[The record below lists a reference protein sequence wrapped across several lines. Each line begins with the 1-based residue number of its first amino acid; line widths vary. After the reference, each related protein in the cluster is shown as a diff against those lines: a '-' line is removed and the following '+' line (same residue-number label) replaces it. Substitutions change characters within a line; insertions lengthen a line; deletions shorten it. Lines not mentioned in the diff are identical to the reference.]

1 MGPLSGTGARL
12 AAMCILLSVAAA
24 ACASPAPGASPPGA
38 GGQGPVSVQQPSPT
52 ATVTPVRMTGS
63 PTPEPTGP
71 VPVLKGC
78 PSGTVAI
85 SYPGQG
91 DWTVCI
97 RAGARLRLTLPDGG
111 YGSWAPLQV
120 TPTGAATVASTT
132 DSKGNVHAIVTPT
145 GTATFCL
152 GTDLSPTSPT
162 APDFPWHMC
171 VSIQR

>member
-1 MGPLSGTGARL
+1 MGRLSGTGARL
-12 AAMCILLSVAAA
+12 AAVWVLLSVATVS
-24 ACASPAPGASPPGA
+24 CASPTTGASPHSA
-38 GGQGPVSVQQPSPT
+38 GGQGSVSVQQPSPT

-97 RAGARLRLTLPDGG
+97 RAGARLRLTLPDDG

-120 TPTGAATVASTT
+120 TPAGAATVASTT
-132 DSKGNVHAIVTPT
+132 DSKGNVRAIVTPA
-145 GTATFCL
+145 GTAPFCL
-152 GTDLSPTSPT
+152 STDLTPTSPT
-162 APDFPWHMC
+162 APDFPWHLC